1 MNDKMT
7 KGERV
12 ELGQLIRKRE
22 RVMKS
27 LAAERSAAMLSEFE
41 SQCAAIYSFDQDE
54 IWEQAFKGAEKVVA
68 EAEATIAKRCKEL
81 GIPKEFA
88 PSVGMGW
95 YERGQNAVASRRAEL
110 RRVAKAKIAVLE
122 KEAIAKIERMSLDAQ
137 TEVIAHGL
145 ESEAARGFLER
156 MPSLETL
163 MPALNAT
170 ELKQLQDQKALKRRR
185 RIEDSIS

>member
-1 MNDKMT
+1 MTMT
-7 KGERV
+7 KSERV

-27 LAAERSAAMLSEFE
+27 LAAERAAAMLSEFE

-54 IWEQAFKGAEKVVA
+54 VWEQAFKGAEKVVA

-88 PSVGMGW
+88 PSVGIGW

-110 RRVAKAKIAVLE
+110 RRVAKAKIALVE
-122 KEAIAKIERMSLDAQ
+122 KETISKIERMSLEAQ

-145 ESEAARGFLER
+145 ESEAARSFLEKL
-156 MPSLETL
+156 PTIEVL
-163 MPALNAT
+163 MPALNAV
-170 ELKQLQDQKALKRRR
+170 EIKQLQEQKRSKRRT
-185 RIEDSIS
+185 IYD